1 MSPVDAL
8 LSAVELESVVELDVV
23 VGVLVVVVG
32 VFVVVV
38 GVAVVVDGVLVV
50 VDGVLVVD
58 EEEEDDEEEDD
69 EEDSSLFVLP
79 ADEIVTV
86 EVALDPVADPAFTV
100 PSLDPAVVESPS
112 VELSLVVEVL
122 DVVVATLWTLLAVA
136 SA

>member
-8 LSAVELESVVELDVV
+8 LSVVELESVVELDVV

-32 VFVVVV
+32 VLVVVV

-50 VDGVLVVD
+50 VDGVLVDEEDEDDEDDD
-58 EEEEDDEEEDD
+58 EEEE
-69 EEDSSLFVLP
+69 SAVLLLP
-79 ADEIVTV
+79 ADETVTV
-86 EVALDPVADPAFTV
+86 EVVLDPVADPASTV